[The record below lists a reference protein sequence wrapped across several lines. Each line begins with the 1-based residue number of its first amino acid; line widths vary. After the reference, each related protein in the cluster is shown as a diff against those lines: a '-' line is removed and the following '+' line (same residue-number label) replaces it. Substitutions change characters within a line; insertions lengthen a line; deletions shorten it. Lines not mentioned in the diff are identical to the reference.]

1 MKAFYASLVIGS
13 LFLILSFLVG
23 DDAMDFD
30 FNGSN
35 YVIPHALILG
45 VITFLMFMVS
55 FFLYRKHKVKQ

>member
-23 DDAMDFD
+23 DDAIDID
-30 FNGSN
+30 YKGSN

-55 FFLYRKHKVKQ
+55 FFLYRKHRIKP